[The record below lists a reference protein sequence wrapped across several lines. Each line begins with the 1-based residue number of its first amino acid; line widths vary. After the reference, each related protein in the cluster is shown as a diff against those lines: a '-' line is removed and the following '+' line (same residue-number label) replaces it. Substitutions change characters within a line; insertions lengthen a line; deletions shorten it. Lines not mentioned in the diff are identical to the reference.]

1 MAGTWDLAIDSTN
14 FMTRKHWAPGTLA
27 IGKSMGN
34 PCLDETPGPSKDTPV
49 DQLWLRDLYYWSGDD
64 ELARGRLIR

>member
-1 MAGTWDLAIDSTN
+1 
-14 FMTRKHWAPGTLA
+14 
-27 IGKSMGN
+27 MGN
-34 PCLDETPGPSKDTPV
+34 PCLDETPEPSKDTP